1 MADAEVNGVSL
12 HYEVMGAGEAVV
24 FVHGALLDHHD
35 WDVVA
40 AQLAQS
46 FQVLSY
52 DRRGHSQSSGNGSL
66 DDDLADLAALI
77 EYLQLAPVHLVGNS
91 LGGCIT
97 LRLAVARP
105 ELPRSV
111 SVHEPPL
118 LALLA
123 DDPET
128 RPAVEQVQR
137 RVQSVLDELNTGR
150 TDLGARRLVEEVA
163 FGDGAWERL
172 PSRVQ
177 KTIIANTA
185 TFIEENTD
193 PGIYGIDLHALSHV
207 AIPVLITQGTQS
219 PPFFATVLD
228 QVQAVLPQ
236 VQRRVLQGVGHVP
249 QLTDPDPYAA
259 QLQAF
264 ITAVNRIAED
274 GPDQGWLE
282 ATQPVVAART

>member
-1 MADAEVNGVSL
+1 MADAEVNGVRL
-12 HYEVMGAGEAVV
+12 HYELVGAGDAVV

-52 DRRGHSQSSGNGSL
+52 DRRGHSQSSGTGTF
-66 DDDLADLAALI
+66 DDDVADLAALI
-77 EYLQLAPVHLVGNS
+77 EYLRLAPVHLVGNS
-91 LGGCIT
+91 LGGCIA

-105 ELPRSV
+105 ELLRSI
-111 SVHEPPL
+111 SAHEPPL

-128 RPAVEQVQR
+128 RPAVEQVQH
-137 RVQSVLDELNTGR
+137 RVRAVLDDLTTGR
-150 TDLGARRLVEEVA
+150 TDLGARRFVEEVA
-163 FGDGAWERL
+163 FGDGAWDRL
-172 PSRVQ
+172 PSRAQ
-177 KTIIANTA
+177 KTIMGNTA

-193 PGIYGIDLHALSHV
+193 PGIYGIDLQALSQV

-219 PPFFATVLD
+219 PPFFASVSD
-228 QVQAVLPQ
+228 QLQAVLPQ
-236 VQRRVLQGVGHVP
+236 VERRVLQGVGHVP
-249 QLTDPDPYAA
+249 QLTDPDHYAA

-264 ITAVNRIAED
+264 ITAVSRTAE
-274 GPDQGWLE
+274 PDQGWLE
-282 ATQPVVAART
+282 ATPPVVAART

>member
-1 MADAEVNGVSL
+1 
-12 HYEVMGAGEAVV
+12 
-24 FVHGALLDHHD
+24 
-35 WDVVA
+35 VA
-40 AQLAQS
+40 AQIAQS

-66 DDDLADLAALI
+66 DDDLADVAALI

-91 LGGCIT
+91 LGGCIA

-105 ELPRSV
+105 ELLRSI

-123 DDPET
+123 ADPET
-128 RPAVEQVQR
+128 RPAVEQVQH
-137 RVQSVLDELNTGR
+137 RVRAVLDDLTTGR
-150 TDLGARRLVEEVA
+150 TDLGARRFVEEIA

-172 PSRVQ
+172 PPRVQ
-177 KTIIANTA
+177 KTIMGNTA

-193 PGIYGIDLHALSHV
+193 PGIYGIDLHALSQV
-207 AIPVLITQGTQS
+207 AMPVLITQGTES
-219 PPFFATVLD
+219 PPFFASVLD
-228 QVQAVLPQ
+228 QVQAVLPK
-236 VQRRVLQGVGHVP
+236 VERRVLQGVGHVP
-249 QLTDPDPYAA
+249 QLTEPDLYAA

-264 ITAVNRIAED
+264 ITAVSWTTED

-282 ATQPVVAART
+282 ATPPVVAART

>member
-1 MADAEVNGVSL
+1 MADAEVNGVRL
-12 HYEVMGAGEAVV
+12 HYQLVGAGDAVV
-24 FVHGALLDHHD
+24 FVHGSLLDYHD

-40 AQLAQS
+40 AQIAQS
-46 FQVLSY
+46 FQALSY
-52 DRRGHSQSSGNGSL
+52 DRRGHSQSSGSGSF

-91 LGGCIT
+91 LGGCIA

-105 ELPRSV
+105 ELLRSV

-128 RPAVEQVQR
+128 RPVVEQVQH
-137 RVQSVLDELNTGR
+137 RVRAVLDELTTGR
-150 TDLGARRLVEEVA
+150 TDLGARRFVEEVA
-163 FGDGAWERL
+163 FGEGAWERL
-172 PSRVQ
+172 PSRLRE
-177 KTIIANTA
+177 TIIANTA

-193 PGIYGIDLHALSHV
+193 PGIYGIDLQALSRV
-207 AIPVLITQGTQS
+207 EIPVLLTRGTQS
-219 PPFFATVLD
+219 PPFFASVLD
-228 QVQAVLPQ
+228 QVQAVLPK
-236 VQRRVLQGVGHVP
+236 VERRVLQGVGHVP
-249 QLTDPDPYAA
+249 QLTDPDLYAA

-264 ITAVNRIAED
+264 FTAVSRSAED

-282 ATQPVVAART
+282 ATPPVVAARA

>member
-1 MADAEVNGVSL
+1 MADAEVNGVRL
-12 HYEVMGAGEAVV
+12 HYELIGAGDAVV

-40 AQLAQS
+40 AQTAQS

-52 DRRGHSQSSGNGSL
+52 DRRGHSQSLGNGSL
-66 DDDLADLAALI
+66 DDDVADLAALI

-91 LGGCIT
+91 LGGCIA

-105 ELPRSV
+105 ELLRSV

-123 DDPET
+123 DDPKT
-128 RPAVEQVQR
+128 RPAVEQVQH
-137 RVQSVLDELNTGR
+137 RVRTVLDDLTTGQ
-150 TDLGARRLVEEVA
+150 TDRGARRFVEEIA

-207 AIPVLITQGTQS
+207 AIPVMITQGTQS
-219 PPFFATVLD
+219 PPFLASVLD

-236 VQRRVLQGVGHVP
+236 VERRVLQGVGHVP
-249 QLTDPDPYAA
+249 QLTEPDLYAA

-264 ITAVNRIAED
+264 ITTVSRTGED

-282 ATQPVVAART
+282 ATPPVVEALT